1 MEVTCVRLRKVNHT
15 RLRAIASITLD
26 NEINIDDIKIIQAK
40 NRMCIMYAQNKAGQ
54 YIVAPTNP
62 DMSRKIESAVLE
74 YYKRNTQESRV
85 DYAQC

>member
-1 MEVTCVRLRKVNHT
+1 MEVTCVRLRLVNQN

-40 NRMCIMYAQNKAGQ
+40 NRMCIMYAQNKVGQ

-62 DMSRKIESAVLE
+62 NTSRKIESAVLE
-74 YYKRNTQESRV
+74 CYKRNAQESRV
-85 DYAQC
+85 DYAWC